1 MNTKVAIIGGGPGG
15 VFCSIYL
22 KRFGIDSI
30 VFEKKE
36 IGGLIRYANLIENF
50 PFLKP
55 ISGSDFSDMIKKEA
69 ESNKIRVIFETVIKI
84 NFKNKF
90 VVTTGKNEYF
100 SDYLIL
106 ATGTEPIII
115 KEAKNIKKDM
125 LSFWENFFYIK
136 NKEVA
141 IIGGGDVAFDNAIN
155 LSKRKNKVTVIYR
168 GLRCLNILKER
179 CAKDKNINLI
189 GPAEIKKI
197 LKKNGKYEIIFKQK
211 NEENNCFFD
220 CVICACGRKEYYGGI
235 KNIDKIIS
243 YRNLKEKIFLCGD
256 VKNGRFRQAINS
268 ISDAMK
274 IAMRIKELEYE
285 GKS

>member
-1 MNTKVAIIGGGPGG
+1 MNTKVAIIGAGPGG

-285 GKS
+285 SNG

>member
-1 MNTKVAIIGGGPGG
+1 MNTKVAIIGAGPGG

-55 ISGSDFSDMIKKEA
+55 ISGPNFCDMIKKEA
-69 ESNKIRVIFETVIKI
+69 ESNKIRVIFETVKKI

-90 VVTTGKNEYF
+90 VITTGKNEYF

-106 ATGTEPIII
+106 ATGTEPVII

-136 NKEVA
+136 NKEVG
-141 IIGGGDVAFDNAIN
+141 IIGGGDVAFDNAVN
-155 LSKRKNKVTVIYR
+155 LSKRKNKVTIIYR

-197 LKKNGKYEIIFKQK
+197 IKKNGKYEIIFKQK
-211 NEENNCFFD
+211 NEEKKYSFD
-220 CVICACGRKEYYGGI
+220 CVISACGRKEYYGGI

-243 YRNLKEKIFLCGD
+243 YRNLKEKFFLCGD

-268 ISDAMK
+268 VSDAMK
-274 IAMRIKELEYE
+274 IAMKIKELEYE

>member
-22 KRFGIDSI
+22 KRFGVDSI

-55 ISGSDFSDMIKKEA
+55 ISGTDFCDILKKEA
-69 ESNKIRVIFETVIKI
+69 QLNKIKIILETVKEIK
-84 NFKNKF
+84 FKNKF
-90 VVTTGKNEYF
+90 IIKTGEKEYF

-106 ATGTEPIII
+106 TTGTEPIII
-115 KEAKNIKKDM
+115 KEAKNIKEDI
-125 LSFWENFFYIK
+125 LNFWENFFEIK

-141 IIGGGDVAFDNAIN
+141 VMGGGDVAFDNALN

-168 GLRCLNILKER
+168 GLRCVRILKER
-179 CAKDKNINLI
+179 CAKNKNINLV
-189 GPAEIKKI
+189 GPAEIKKVF
-197 LKKNGKYEIIFKQK
+197 KKNGKYEITLKQK
-211 NEENNCFFD
+211 NKEENYSFD
-220 CVICACGRKEYYGGI
+220 CVISACGRKEYYGGI
-235 KNIDKIIS
+235 ENIDKIIS
-243 YRNLKEKIFLCGD
+243 CRNLKEKIFLCGD

>member
-1 MNTKVAIIGGGPGG
+1 MNTKVAIIGAGPGG
-15 VFCSIYL
+15 VFCSVYL

-285 GKS
+285 SNG